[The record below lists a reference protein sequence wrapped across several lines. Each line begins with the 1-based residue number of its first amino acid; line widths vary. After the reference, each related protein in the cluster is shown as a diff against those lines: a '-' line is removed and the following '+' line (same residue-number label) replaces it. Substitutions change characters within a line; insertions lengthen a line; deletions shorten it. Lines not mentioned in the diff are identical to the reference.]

1 MARRS
6 TTKKVK
12 KTKIRDAATMVS
24 WSAENCTLFNH
35 ETAPFHAV
43 VDHQDPKLVVIT
55 GENASG
61 KSLFFQFVAAMV
73 RKEEGAVAL
82 TISIRERISATN
94 GMRRVFMFGDE
105 TEQSTGATSVSTLA
119 NAFGNNLDHDNGSML
134 MLDEPELG
142 LSDGYARAMGEYI
155 GRSTHDIPAVCGGV
169 IVITHSRSLVRGLLA
184 GYGATPTHVSIS
196 ADAPQPAGIQ
206 QWLDASEERTVED
219 LLALREVGLDRWRQV
234 LKILK
239 R

>member
-6 TTKKVK
+6 TTKK
-12 KTKIRDAATMVS
+12 TAKIRDAAAMVS
-24 WSAENCTLFNH
+24 WSAENCSLFNR
-35 ETAPFHAV
+35 EPAPFHAV
-43 VDHQDPKLVVIT
+43 IDRQDPKLVVIT

-73 RKEEGAVAL
+73 REEDGALPL

-105 TEQSTGATSVSTLA
+105 TEQSTGATSINTLV
-119 NAFGNNLDHDNGSML
+119 NAFTRNLDHEDGSML

-155 GRSTHDIPAVCGGV
+155 GQSTHDIPAVCGGV
-169 IVITHSRSLVRGLLA
+169 IVITHSRTLVGGLLD

-206 QWLDASEERTVED
+206 QWLESSEERTVEQ
-219 LLALREVGLDRWRQV
+219 LLALRDVGLDRWRQV